1 MNERPTPP
9 EHEQEHAP
17 HHDETS
23 TLPAEKSAVALPT
36 SVLALGFVAIA
47 LVGVII
53 AMTIK
58 SSRPAGAPPAA
69 ASETEDPA
77 MREAK
82 AKVQMLQTTL
92 NQERSKLGLSPL
104 YGQTTESAEAVAS
117 RITEDAATLVNMAKG
132 VKDLIARKDLE
143 LDQRT
148 KEWTEAV
155 KLQGVLREQ
164 INRLQAELNKAL
176 IDSSDA
182 NSLRTQLEA
191 ANRRI
196 ISLGDEIRRLSQGSG
211 ALAQITAERDEL
223 RARVTELE
231 SRLSQATL
239 FANSEGDLLKDAVE
253 LFRSLRALENKP
265 DSEIATAYS
274 QYGAQLG
281 ANVLD
286 KIDFPTG
293 VSDVAPELH
302 DKIARFPIQAP
313 DNALLLVVGYASETG
328 NVDGNRTLSSER
340 ATAVARI
347 LNEVKKPGQRVQA
360 VYLGQTDRFGSKFP
374 ERNQISEVWQI
385 VPKGDNG
392 SNNSGGSGSNGGIP
406 PLRPLPPMP
415 GQ

>member
-9 EHEQEHAP
+9 EHEQEHEP
-17 HHDETS
+17 HDEETS
-23 TLPAEKSAVALPT
+23 TSPATVKSAVNLPT

-58 SSRPAGAPPAA
+58 SSRPANATAA
-69 ASETEDPA
+69 ASEGDDPA

-82 AKVQMLQTTL
+82 AKMQMLQTSL
-92 NQERSKLGLSPL
+92 NQERTKLGLSPL

-117 RITEDAATLVNMAKG
+117 RITEDAATLVDMARG
-132 VKDLIARKDLE
+132 VKDLIARKDAE

-148 KEWTEAV
+148 KEWTDAV

-164 INRLQAELNKAL
+164 MNKLQAELNKAL
-176 IDSSDA
+176 IDGSDA
-182 NSLRTQLEA
+182 NGLRTQLEA

-223 RARVTELE
+223 RARVAELE
-231 SRLSQATL
+231 SRLSQANL
-239 FANSEGDLLKDAVE
+239 FAGSESELLKDAVA
-253 LFRSLRALENKP
+253 LFRRLRDLENKP

-274 QYGAQLG
+274 QFGAQLG

-293 VSDVAPELH
+293 VSDVAPELNE
-302 DKIARFPIQAP
+302 KIAGFPVNAP
-313 DNALLLVVGYASETG
+313 DNALLVVIGYASETG
-328 NVDGNRTLSSER
+328 NVDSNRTLSSER

-347 LNEVKKPGQRVQA
+347 LDQAKKPGQRVQA

-385 VPKGDNG
+385 IPKAET
-392 SNNSGGSGSNGGIP
+392 STSSSNGD
-406 PLRPLPPMP
+406 
-415 GQ
+415 